1 MFAIGLILC
10 IFSLITSG
18 LGVFVLIDGFS
29 TYFWQEPTLILLLFG
44 SLAAL
49 ALSIFLMAKS
59 ETGEDIGLWF
69 QEKKEGTAY
78 KKFVKKYQASEHFT
92 NPDRKDLQR
101 FYASE
106 SQTVAYD
113 TALRED
119 FEILPTGRF
128 YTLYNRN
135 DPYVEIADMEDCVR
149 KLNIG
154 WQEKLE
160 RLQAYAEKGWNAAR
174 VALYQIYYYG
184 VKKDGDKDCIEKNE
198 KLAMQYLNVAVKGGY
213 VHAQEQLV
221 WMAQEEKD
229 YEKAE
234 KLIEKYGLQGTH
246 VYYMYWGA
254 AYYYGYGVS
263 VDYKKAPAYFEKAN
277 LWKYTIKMRVRCLE
291 RLRRFG
297 EAMAICRD
305 LMKMNDSWGTAQY
318 SEILS
323 NEFGKH
329 KKAFRIVKRAHK
341 KGDNTDDILF
351 RLAYSYT
358 KGYGCKKDAARA
370 IELYQILADRDVV
383 VAVNNLAAIYS
394 KDATYEAKDV
404 FALYLKAADLGETRA
419 MANVGWAYLEGKGV
433 AKDEKKALAYFQKS
447 ADLGDEVGI
456 AGLGYC
462 YANGCGTAKNVKKA
476 IEIWKRAEY
485 YEDCQYR
492 LGNIY
497 YYELKQYSEAKKYC
511 LAYLATLERKNI
523 VGDNKNGFMN
533 ANFCLGYIYSQERFY
548 ETALEYYRVAADYGD
563 ATAMHNIGVYYE
575 NGWGVEKDWE
585 TAKYWYAQAK
595 ENGYKAS
602 K

>member
-1 MFAIGLILC
+1 MFAIGIILFFMACPLSLLMFSFMFTESAAFWTEPLMWGTAFGGLLLTALAIFLIL
-10 IFSLITSG
+10 
-18 LGVFVLIDGFS
+18 
-29 TYFWQEPTLILLLFG
+29 
-44 SLAAL
+44 
-49 ALSIFLMAKS
+49 KS
-59 ETGEDIGLWF
+59 ETGQEIVFWF
-69 QEKKEGTAY
+69 EEKAELAAY
-78 KKFVKKYQASEHFT
+78 KRFVKKYQAPEHFT
-92 NPDRKDLQR
+92 HPHRKDLQR
-101 FYASE
+101 YYATKE
-106 SQTVAYD
+106 QECVYD
-113 TALRED
+113 TALRKEFNILPSNAYYRFWDKENPFVEIFSATEWVKNLQYMWED
-119 FEILPTGRF
+119 KLEILKS
-128 YTLYNRN
+128 Y
-135 DPYVEIADMEDCVR
+135 ADQ
-149 KLNIG
+149 G
-154 WQEKLE
+154 
-160 RLQAYAEKGWNAAR
+160 YNAAR
-174 VALYQIYYYG
+174 VALYHIYYYG

-246 VYYMYWGA
+246 VYYMYWGDV
-254 AYYYGYGVS
+254 YYYGYGVS
-263 VDYKKAPAYFEKAN
+263 VDYKKALAYFEKAN
-277 LWKYTIKMRVRCLE
+277 LWKYTIQMRVCCLE
-291 RLRRFG
+291 QLRRFG

-305 LMKMNDSWGTAQY
+305 LMKMNDSWGTARY
-318 SEILS
+318 SAILS

-351 RLAYSYT
+351 RLAYSYS

-370 IELYQILADRDVV
+370 IELYQILADRDMV

-394 KDATYEAKDV
+394 RDAAYEAKDV

-433 AKDEKKALAYFQKS
+433 AKDEKKAVAYFQKS
-447 ADLGDEVGI
+447 ADLGDEAGI
-456 AGLGYC
+456 SGLGYC
-462 YANGCGTAKNVKKA
+462 YANGYGTVKNVKKA
-476 IEIWKRAEY
+476 IEIWKRAEH
-485 YEDCQYR
+485 YEDCQYH

-548 ETALEYYRVAADYGD
+548 ETALEYYRVAANYGD
-563 ATAMHNIGVYYE
+563 ATAMHNIGVFYE
-575 NGWGVEKDWE
+575 RGLGVEKDLE
-585 TAKYWYAQAK
+585 TAKYWYARAR
-595 ENGYKAS
+595 ENGYKDS

>member
-1 MFAIGLILC
+1 MFAIGIILFFMACPLSLLMFSFMFTESAAFWTEPLMWGTAFGGLLLTALAIFLIL
-10 IFSLITSG
+10 
-18 LGVFVLIDGFS
+18 
-29 TYFWQEPTLILLLFG
+29 
-44 SLAAL
+44 
-49 ALSIFLMAKS
+49 KS
-59 ETGEDIGLWF
+59 ETGQEIVFWF
-69 QEKKEGTAY
+69 EEKAELAAY
-78 KKFVKKYQASEHFT
+78 KRFVKKYQAPEHFT
-92 NPDRKDLQR
+92 HPHRKDLQR
-101 FYASE
+101 FYATRE
-106 SQTVAYD
+106 QECVYD
-113 TALRED
+113 TALRKE
-119 FEILPTGRF
+119 FNILPSNAYYRF
-128 YTLYNRN
+128 WDRKN
-135 DPYVEIADMEDCVR
+135 PFVEIFSAAEWVKNLHYKWED
-149 KLNIG
+149 
-154 WQEKLE
+154 KLE
-160 RLQAYAEKGWNAAR
+160 VLKSYADQGYNAAR

-213 VHAQEQLV
+213 VHAQEQLF
-221 WMAQEEKD
+221 WRAFEEKD
-229 YEKAE
+229 DEKAE

-246 VYYMYWGA
+246 VYYMYWGEV
-254 AYYYGYGVS
+254 YYDGEGVS
-263 VDYKKAPAYFEKAN
+263 VDYKKALAYYEKAN
-277 LWKYTIKMRVRCLE
+277 LWKYTIQMRVRCLKQ
-291 RLRRFG
+291 LRRFG

-351 RLAYSYT
+351 RLAYSYA

-394 KDATYEAKDV
+394 KDAAYEAKDV

-433 AKDEKKALAYFQKS
+433 AKDEKKAVAYFQKS
-447 ADLGDEVGI
+447 ADLGDEAGI
-456 AGLGYC
+456 SGLGYC
-462 YANGCGTAKNVKKA
+462 YANGYGTVKNVKKA
-476 IEIWKRAEY
+476 IEIWKRAER
-485 YEDCQYR
+485 YEDCQYH

-533 ANFCLGYIYSQERFY
+533 ANFRLGYIYSQERFY
-548 ETALEYYRVAADYGD
+548 ETALEYYRVAADYGE
-563 ATAMHNIGVYYE
+563 ATAMHNIGVFYE
-575 NGWGVEKDWE
+575 RGLGVEKDLE
-585 TAKYWYAQAK
+585 TAKYWYARAR
-595 ENGYKAS
+595 ENGYKDS